1 LFSFTGKCPPW
12 NLYYR
17 VTITN
22 AIELGLLDVIN
33 RTGDTELNAEQFVAD
48 CQARSGTEEIFQ
60 QTYMCNP
67 VPGGAGIVDWSAIER
82 CRSDYAIERVHLE
95 GDQVLQQFG
104 ETSPSR
110 EAEREHLIEQ
120 FLRKHFSK
128 ILAAQAQYRLG
139 FDVAANGKGHLSA
152 FYIDQVKGVQ
162 LWLQALLTFHT
173 EDWHFLG
180 TVLHFFLKNLRSVQ
194 GAGDAGG
201 LGQQICWEAAKQFSG
216 RFLSVNFTSKKQ
228 DLGFALMNQLSAAE
242 KCFPRGEPDIA
253 TDYFALRK
261 TFVGSKWVFSEGRN
275 THNPA
280 SHCDIAWAGALASH
294 AHTERRC
301 EAGAA
306 VVYEHGSVDSSDP
319 NANFKRMILSDDPR
333 IWQPWPY

>member
-1 LFSFTGKCPPW
+1 
-12 NLYYR
+12 
-17 VTITN
+17 
-22 AIELGLLDVIN
+22 
-33 RTGDTELNAEQFVAD
+33 
-48 CQARSGTEEIFQ
+48 
-60 QTYMCNP
+60 
-67 VPGGAGIVDWSAIER
+67 
-82 CRSDYAIERVHLE
+82 
-95 GDQVLQQFG
+95 VLQQFG

-139 FDVAANGKGHLSA
+139 FDVAASGKGHLSA
-152 FYIDQVKGVQ
+152 FYIDHVKGVP

-180 TVLHFFLKNLRSVQ
+180 TVLRFFLKNLRRVQ

-253 TDYFALRK
+253 ADYLALRK
-261 TFVGSKWVFSEGRN
+261 TFVGNKWVFSEGRN
-275 THNPA
+275 TLNPA

-333 IWQPWPY
+333 IWTPWPY